1 MKYRYMS
8 NPFIMA
14 CFFPSLQRTMKPA
27 FFVHSFVTTKTAF
40 RATNVWYSRV
50 NKVQLHGHGKLQ
62 ELKYSTLRQAISSSG
77 GSNLFLSNTETED
90 INVSIQTLA
99 EKLGAAFLEGGTDG
113 IMQVAPYVIGRFSG
127 EEIISCAL
135 EASKNNKGQAAGILN
150 ALIASCGELE
160 NQSSNAFALAWEIYS
175 IWEEIAEEIE
185 LYPDMVSFC
194 CTHSTMIR
202 ASEVD
207 ADDTDFFQVC
217 ASQVLERAE
226 RYSKKLA
233 GTKRRKILNTIA
245 RKGGRAENVKAA
257 NCISQLQKNYGHDF
271 GILHEDDNVLVINKP
286 SGMVCF
292 HSRKTTDGKIG
303 RKKKKQK
310 GSSEEVRSDISLE
323 DALIDVG
330 LSLSTLN
337 PDALGLVHRI
347 DRGTSGCIILAKNN
361 AAHAKLVTQFF
372 TRRAKKRYIAVVPNQ
387 ASDGST
393 DLEDAGVINEKVEGR
408 PAQSAYQVE
417 REIGTSALLIGV
429 ETKTGRKHQVRIHCS
444 FGLGRPIFLDP
455 LYSNSQGNKKQPREK
470 VKKSDSTSINPMSKD
485 CVQCVLDKI
494 VDEDGRRFFLHASDL
509 KIDEFGIDL
518 TAPLPSWWEPVL
530 KELEQC

>member
-1 MKYRYMS
+1 
-8 NPFIMA
+8 
-14 CFFPSLQRTMKPA
+14 MKPV
-27 FFVHSFVTTKTAF
+27 FFVHSFITTKTAF
-40 RATNVWYSRV
+40 RATNVWYSSV
-50 NKVQLHGHGKLQ
+50 NKVQLHGHEKLQ

-77 GSNLFLSNTETED
+77 GSSLFLSKTETED
-90 INVSIQTLA
+90 IKVSIQTLA

-113 IMQVAPYVIGRFSG
+113 IMQVAPSIIGRFSG

-135 EASKNNKGQAAGILN
+135 EASKNNKGQAAGIIN
-150 ALIASCGELE
+150 AMIASCGELE
-160 NQSSNAFALAWEIYS
+160 NQSSDAFALAWEIYS
-175 IWEEIAEEIE
+175 IWEDIAEEVE

-194 CTHSTMIR
+194 CTYSTMNR

-207 ADDTDFFQVC
+207 ADDTDFFKDC
-217 ASQVLERAE
+217 ATQVLERAQ

-233 GTKRRKILNTIA
+233 GSKRRKILNTLA
-245 RKGGRAENVKAA
+245 RKGGRTEDVKAS
-257 NCISQLQKNYGHDF
+257 NFISQLQENYGHDF
-271 GILHEDDNVLVINKP
+271 GILHEDDNVVVINKP

-303 RKKKKQK
+303 RKKKATKKKKK
-310 GSSEEVRSDISLE
+310 GSNEEVRSDISLE

-372 TRRAKKRYIAVVPNQ
+372 TRRAKKRYIALVPNQ

-393 DLEDAGVINEKVEGR
+393 DIADAGVINEKVEGR

-417 REIGTSALLIGV
+417 REIGTSALLVGV

-444 FGLGRPIFLDP
+444 SGLGRSIFLDP
-455 LYSNSQGNKKQPREK
+455 LYSNSQGNKKQAREK
-470 VKKSDSTSINPMSKD
+470 VKKSDSTSIDPMSKD
-485 CVQCVLDKI
+485 CVRCVLDKI
-494 VDEDGRRFFLHASDL
+494 VDEEGRRFFLHASDL